1 MDSDNSKSK
10 NKKEEIDISKEVNDL
25 PIGAL
30 ISGPLKAVVDAQK
43 NMAEFTSKFIKEV
56 GQDRQKMI
64 GNGKSYRK

>member
-43 NMAEFTSKFIKEV
+43 NMADYTFKAFTDKKNKVSENTKTNNE
-56 GQDRQKMI
+56 
-64 GNGKSYRK
+64 